1 MVTYEVE
8 GLKEALSAIDDAPA
22 RLKKIVDKAF
32 KEGGKVAS
40 RSVRQKTPK
49 RWKKLVRYKVEKSL
63 RGNTSAL
70 IGYFNSSRGTRGK
83 KEMPDW
89 FKAYWKNYGTLS
101 HRDPSH
107 KFDNPIKPHV
117 KRRNN
122 VGQYPEHFFETA
134 MERMEDA
141 FMQKVEEVLKANE
154 DQILSK

>member
-1 MVTYEVE
+1 MVTLEVE
-8 GLKEALSAIDDAPA
+8 GFKEALAGIDGAPT

-32 KEGGKVAS
+32 KEGGKAAS

-83 KEMPDW
+83 SDMPDW

-101 HRDPSH
+101 RRDPEH
-107 KFDNPIKPHV
+107 KFDNPVKPHV
-117 KRRNN
+117 ERRNN
-122 VGQYPEHFFETA
+122 AGQFPEKFFEAA

-141 FMQKVEEVLKANE
+141 FIGKVEEVLKANE
-154 DQILSK
+154 DKILEQ